1 MKKNCE
7 KNKQASLAFDLPTNC
22 NNSSML
28 TKQESTSHNVVQF
41 SIKKSSEFRN
51 RIIKDLIHNRV
62 IVE

>member
-7 KNKQASLAFDLPTNC
+7 KNKQASLAFDLPTIS
-22 NNSSML
+22 NNPPML
-28 TKQESTSHNVVQF
+28 AKQESKSLNVVQF
-41 SIKKSSEFRN
+41 SIKKSSEFRK